1 MIILATARKRRDGE
15 PVSETH
21 LLFSGFGSD
30 LEPDNFIEVISYA
43 DSNLRDLD
51 SPKKYSCPK
60 FITELVDVLKDNSVR
75 PFETAQLA
83 EAPDVEA
90 LHLIDHVYEME
101 LDSATLTCALFV
113 DAEEVE
119 LDPDFDPESIEAES
133 EEIRLELA
141 LKERENDPFP
151 EAIARDERRV
161 PRRENQTMWAS
172 GQPDES
178 RNWGAST
185 APPQNQ
191 KIPTFD

>member
-75 PFETAQLA
+75 PFETVQIA

-101 LDSATLTCALFV
+101 LDSATLTCVLFV
-113 DAEEVE
+113 DAKEVDLNPE
-119 LDPDFDPESIEAES
+119 FDPENIEAES
-133 EEIRLELA
+133 EEISLELA
-141 LKERENDPFP
+141 LRERDPLP
-151 EAIARDERRV
+151 ESIGRDDRRV

-185 APPQNQ
+185 APPKNQ
-191 KIPTFD
+191 KMPTFD